1 MKITETD
8 IIVDFK
14 AVSKDYKK
22 KLRAPLVNVRF
33 SRSLWPAM
41 NKMVFRNCIG
51 AADLPAFRDSE
62 AYVVTILKLSVPKV
76 ADSYVCYA

>member
-41 NKMVFRNCIG
+41 NKMVFSNFIG
-51 AADLPAFRDSE
+51 AADSAAFRDNE
-62 AYVVTILKLSVPKV
+62 AYVVTILKLSVPKRG
-76 ADSYVCYA
+76 DFYVCFA

>member
-14 AVSKDYKK
+14 AVSKDYIK

-51 AADLPAFRDSE
+51 AADSPALRDSE
-62 AYVVTILKLSVPKV
+62 AYVVTILKLSIPKCG
-76 ADSYVCYA
+76 DSYVCFA